1 MKKINKTLL
10 LASTLFVSQTVT
22 LVDNSYADEGYDL
35 NVESNAVSNIQENN
49 TENSIS
55 NNTDE
60 LEINTKANKESLQSS
75 DKEEANSVN
84 LDTEANFINENAD
97 LTLDNVDKKISA
109 DSLNQNILEEYYN
122 NSDSDNNAID
132 ENTEENSENINE
144 LSKSIN
150 NNQDKEQEEKN
161 ADLIYYDDSNL
172 DDILKSTNENLA
184 NSEKATATKESQ
196 IEEKTYYAPKGTGV
210 IVEENNTTKYYE
222 NNKLVKN
229 AQVIVNNKFY
239 NIDKKGNATNPKSY
253 WSSIGKNVYYSDE
266 TGNLAKG
273 VKEIKNKKYYF
284 DAEGILQ
291 RNKIIVTNNAHY
303 DIASNGVM
311 TAPKNKWE
319 AIGANVYYND
329 NNGNLAK
336 GITQIR
342 GKYYYFNSDGALVTN
357 KKILTDKRY
366 YTVNDHGVV
375 TNKKDTWFAMNGK
388 TYRTGSDGTIL
399 KGVQTINNNTYV
411 FDDNGVMYQDT
422 SVISAGKFF
431 NVDKKGIVSIPKN
444 SWVTYNGKKYHTNDA
459 GYVKVGIWKI
469 DGKNYYFTA
478 NGLTGNQTIKKN
490 GQTYKVDANGVAV
503 VEGPKI
509 NLENNFYGERSLD
522 KVMEWMFNARL
533 KKMTYDMGPD
543 RTSDTKADC
552 SSAVY
557 RSLIY
562 GGFLSEKA
570 WIGNTESLFK
580 MGAQG
585 KIMYEVK
592 ESELRYGDIFVA
604 GTPGES
610 IGAGGHTGFIL
621 NPTKDTII
629 HMSYGKNG
637 VSITPRKG
645 CMGDA
650 AGLPV
655 KYFRLVNANSKNVYL
670 NKN

>member
-10 LASTLFVSQTVT
+10 LASTLFVSQAVT

-60 LEINTKANKESLQSS
+60 LEIKTKS
-75 DKEEANSVN
+75 DLKASEVN
-84 LDTEANFINENAD
+84 LNSDNSNLDDNKADKAYDSSLADDYEKLDSNSIN
-97 LTLDNVDKKISA
+97 KKI
-109 DSLNQNILEEYYN
+109 IEEYYKEQEN
-122 NSDSDNNAID
+122 NLSK
-132 ENTEENSENINE
+132 ENTEDSSVETNENVEE

-150 NNQDKEQEEKN
+150 DEEENKRENKKEN

-239 NIDKKGNATNPKSY
+239 NIDKNGNATNPKSY

-431 NVDKKGIVSIPKN
+431 NVNKKGIVSVPKN
-444 SWVTYNGKKYHTNDA
+444 SWVTYNGKKYHTNEA
-459 GYVKVGIWKI
+459 GYVKVGLWKI

-522 KVMEWMFNARL
+522 KTMEWMFNARL

>member
-10 LASTLFVSQTVT
+10 LASTLFVSQAVT

-35 NVESNAVSNIQENN
+35 NVESNSVSNTQENN

-60 LEINTKANKESLQSS
+60 LEINTKANKENLQSF
-75 DKEEANSVN
+75 DNEEANSLN
-84 LDTEANFINENAD
+84 LETEANFINENAN
-97 LTLDNVDKKISA
+97 LTLDNEDKKISA

-122 NSDSDNNAID
+122 NSDSDNNTID
-132 ENTEENSENINE
+132 ENTEENSENIDE

-172 DDILKSTNENLA
+172 DDILKSTNENFA

-266 TGNLAKG
+266 NGNLAKG

-336 GITQIR
+336 GITKIG

-366 YTVNDHGVV
+366 FTVNDRGIV

-388 TYRTGSDGTIL
+388 TYRTGSNGTIL

-411 FDDNGVMYQDT
+411 FDDNGVMFQDT

-431 NVDKKGIVSIPKN
+431 NVDKKGIVSNPKN
-444 SWVTYNGKKYHTNDA
+444 SWVNYNGKKYHTNGA
-459 GYVKVGIWKI
+459 GYIQIGLWKI

-478 NGLTGNQTIKKN
+478 NGLTGNQTITKN

-509 NLENNFYGERSLD
+509 NLENNFYGERSID
-522 KVMEWMFNARL
+522 KAMEWMFNARL
-533 KKMTYDMGPD
+533 KKMTYNMGPE
-543 RTSDTKADC
+543 RTSDMQADC

-570 WIGNTESLFK
+570 WVGNTESLFK

-610 IGAGGHTGFIL
+610 LGAGGHTGFIL

-655 KYFRLVNANSKNVYL
+655 KYFRLVNASSKNVYL

>member
-10 LASTLFVSQTVT
+10 LASTLFVSQAVT
-22 LVDNSYADEGYDL
+22 LVDNSYADEGYDI
-35 NVESNAVSNIQENN
+35 NVESNSVSNIQENN